1 MLDCNNPDYSRPARQ
16 PLHLGEGR
24 CVCGIQ
30 AVLLPL
36 WSQGP
41 LTPLP
46 NQIGRVVISS
56 GSGAKDVETLGDQ
69 LREMPPGPVVGKFDD
84 KRGEIQ
90 YDPSVMHLAV
100 EGG

>member
-1 MLDCNNPDYSRPARQ
+1 
-16 PLHLGEGR
+16 
-24 CVCGIQ
+24 
-30 AVLLPL
+30 
-36 WSQGP
+36 
-41 LTPLP
+41 
-46 NQIGRVVISS
+46 VISS